1 LNNEGKAFAHRY
13 LSARRLIQD
22 ISMHNSIHR
31 FADCRLLV
39 IGDLMIDEYVWGNV
53 DRISPEAPVQVVS
66 VIRED
71 LTLGGAGNVV
81 NNLRALGAQV
91 SVAGVVGTATDGD
104 RLIAMFNRLEVDCQ
118 GVVQEAERPTTRK
131 TRIIASNQHVLRV
144 DRETKREIS
153 AASFER
159 LVTFMETV
167 MPDIDIVLIS
177 DYNKGLVTE
186 TLMEQVIAAANRH
199 GKFVIVDPKGL
210 DYTRYKGATLLT
222 PNRKEASLAAGID
235 IVDDASLA
243 EAAHRIMATAQ
254 LEKLLIT
261 LGQDG
266 MALFES
272 GNPPYRIATRAR
284 QVYDVSGAG
293 DTVLSVLGLALGLG
307 TSFQDSIV
315 MANAAAGI
323 VVGKVGTAP
332 VSIDELQ
339 SALTNTGPRFPSK
352 HRTLDDLPALIGDL
366 QRRSKKVVLTNG
378 CFDLL
383 HAGHVKLFAA
393 AKELGDFLIIAI
405 DDDASVRALKGK
417 GRPVIRAEERIR
429 ILSALD
435 SVDAVVVFAS
445 DEFEALLDAVK
456 PDVLVKGSNYASSQV
471 RGGDLVAQL
480 GGRVALIPV
489 SDDISSSQIIKNIK
503 DSH

>member
-1 LNNEGKAFAHRY
+1 
-13 LSARRLIQD
+13 
-22 ISMHNSIHR
+22 MHHIIHR

-39 IGDLMIDEYVWGNV
+39 IGDLMIDEYVWGEV

-81 NNLRALGAQV
+81 NNLRALGARV
-91 SVAGVVGTATDGD
+91 SVAGVVGTAADGD
-104 RLIAMFNRLEVDCQ
+104 RLINMFNKLKVDCQ

-153 AASFER
+153 SDSFER

-167 MPDIDIVLIS
+167 MPNVDVVLIS
-177 DYNKGLVTE
+177 DYNKGLVTAN
-186 TLMEQVIAAANRH
+186 LMGKVTAAAKRH

-210 DYTRYKGATLLT
+210 DYTKYNGATLLT
-222 PNRKEASLAAGID
+222 PNRKEASLAAGIE
-235 IVDDASLA
+235 IVDDTSL
-243 EAAHRIMATAQ
+243 ENAAKRIMANAQ

-272 GNPPYRIATRAR
+272 GTPTYRIATRAR

-293 DTVLSVLGLALGLG
+293 DTVLSVLGLTLGLG
-307 TSFQDSIV
+307 ASFQDSIV
-315 MANAAAGI
+315 IANAAAGI

-332 VSIDELQ
+332 VGIDELQ
-339 SALTNTGPRFPSK
+339 SALTNTGQRFPSK
-352 HRTLDDLPALIGDL
+352 HCTLEELPALVGDL

-383 HAGHVKLFAA
+383 HAGHVQLFAA
-393 AKELGDFLIIAI
+393 AKELGDFLIVAI
-405 DDDASVRALKGK
+405 DDDASVRALKGN
-417 GRPVIRAEERIR
+417 GRPVIRAAERIR

-435 SVDAVVVFAS
+435 SVDAVVVFTS
-445 DEFEALLDAVK
+445 DEFDTLLDAIK
-456 PDVLVKGSNYASSQV
+456 PDVLVKGSNYESSQV
-471 RGGDLVAQL
+471 RGGDRVTRQ
-480 GGRVALIPV
+480 GGRVALVPV
-489 SDDISSSQIIKNIK
+489 REDISSSQIIKTIK
-503 DSH
+503 NSS

>member
-1 LNNEGKAFAHRY
+1 MPN
-13 LSARRLIQD
+13 I
-22 ISMHNSIHR
+22 MHR

-39 IGDLMIDEYVWGNV
+39 IGDLMIDEYVWGEV

-81 NNLRALGAQV
+81 NNLRTLGARV
-91 SVAGVVGTATDGD
+91 SVAGVVGTAADGD
-104 RLIAMFNRLEVDCQ
+104 RLIAMFKQLKVDCR

-144 DRETKREIS
+144 DRETKHDIS
-153 AASFER
+153 PASFDR
-159 LVTFMETV
+159 LVSFMETV
-167 MPDIDIVLIS
+167 MPDIDVVLVS

-186 TLMEQVIAAANRH
+186 DLMGLVAAAAQRY
-199 GKFVIVDPKGL
+199 GKIIVVDPKGL
-210 DYTRYKGATLLT
+210 DYTKYKGATLLT
-222 PNRKEASLAAGID
+222 PNRKEASLAAGVE
-235 IVDDASLA
+235 IVDDASL
-243 EAAHRIMATAQ
+243 EKAADRIMAMTG
-254 LEKLLIT
+254 LEHLLIT

-272 GNPPYRIATRAR
+272 GHPAYRIATRAR

-307 TSFQDSIV
+307 ASFQDSVV

-339 SALTNTGPRFPSK
+339 SALSNGRQPFPSK
-352 HRTLDDLPALIGDL
+352 HRTLDELPALIDDL
-366 QRRSKKVVLTNG
+366 KRNSKKIVLTNG

-383 HAGHVKLFAA
+383 HAGHVQLFAS

-405 DDDASVRALKGK
+405 DDDASVRRLKGN

-445 DEFEALLDAVK
+445 DEFETLLNAIK
-456 PDVLVKGSNYASSQV
+456 PDVLAKGSNYESTQV
-471 RGGDLVAQL
+471 RGGDLVARL
-480 GGRVALIPV
+480 GGRVALVPINE
-489 SDDISSSQIIKNIK
+489 DISSSQIIKTIK
-503 DSH
+503 DSQ

>member
-1 LNNEGKAFAHRY
+1 
-13 LSARRLIQD
+13 
-22 ISMHNSIHR
+22 MHHIIHR

-39 IGDLMIDEYVWGNV
+39 IGDLMIDEYVWGDV

-91 SVAGVVGTATDGD
+91 SVAGVVGTAADGD
-104 RLIAMFNRLEVDCQ
+104 RLIEMFKRQKVDCQ

-144 DRETKREIS
+144 DRETKRDIS
-153 AASFER
+153 TASFDR
-159 LVTFMETV
+159 LVTYMETV
-167 MPDIDIVLIS
+167 MPDIDVVLIS

-186 TLMEQVIAAANRH
+186 NLMKKVTAAAKRH
-199 GKFVIVDPKGL
+199 GKFAIVDPKGL
-210 DYTRYKGATLLT
+210 DYTKYKGATLLT

-235 IVDDASLA
+235 IVDDASLTKAA
-243 EAAHRIMATAQ
+243 ERIMASTDVNN
-254 LEKLLIT
+254 LLIT
-261 LGQDG
+261 LGKEG

-272 GNPPYRIATRAR
+272 GKPAYRIATRAR

-293 DTVLSVLGLALGLG
+293 DTVLSVLGLTLGLG
-307 TSFQDSIV
+307 ASFQDSIV

-339 SALTNTGPRFPSK
+339 SALTNTGPQLPSK
-352 HRTLDDLPALIGDL
+352 HHTLDELSVLISDL
-366 QRRSKKVVLTNG
+366 QHHNKKIVLTNG

-383 HAGHVKLFAA
+383 HAGHVQLFAA
-393 AKELGDFLIIAI
+393 ARELGDFLIIAI
-405 DDDASVRALKGK
+405 DDDASVRTLKGQ

-445 DEFEALLDAVK
+445 DEFEKLLDAVQ
-456 PDVLVKGSNYASSQV
+456 PDVLVKGSNYESSQV
-471 RGGDLVAQL
+471 RGSDLVTRQ
-480 GGRVALIPV
+480 GGRVALVPIRE
-489 SDDISSSQIIKNIK
+489 DISSSQIIKTIK
-503 DSH
+503 NSP

>member
-1 LNNEGKAFAHRY
+1 
-13 LSARRLIQD
+13 
-22 ISMHNSIHR
+22 MHKLIHR

-39 IGDLMIDEYVWGNV
+39 IGDLMIDEYVWGDV

-91 SVAGVVGTATDGD
+91 SVAGVVGTAADGD
-104 RLIAMFNRLEVDCQ
+104 RLIDMFNGLQVDCR

-153 AASFER
+153 SASFDR

-167 MPDIDIVLIS
+167 MPDIDIVLVS

-186 TLMEQVIAAANRH
+186 NLMERVAAAANRH

-210 DYTRYKGATLLT
+210 NYGKYKGATLLT

-235 IVDDASLA
+235 IVDDASLEIAA
-243 EAAHRIMATAQ
+243 ERIMTTAG
-254 LEKLLIT
+254 LDKLLIT
-261 LGQDG
+261 LGKEG
-266 MALFES
+266 MALFTKGS
-272 GNPPYRIATRAR
+272 PPYRIATRAR

-307 TSFQDSIV
+307 ASFQDGIV

-332 VSIDELQ
+332 VGVDELQ
-339 SALTNTGPRFPSK
+339 SALTNTGQRFPSK
-352 HRTLDDLPALIGDL
+352 HRTLQELPALVGDL
-366 QRRSKKVVLTNG
+366 QRRSKKIVLTNG

-383 HAGHVKLFAA
+383 HAGHVQLFAA
-393 AKELGDFLIIAI
+393 AKELGDFLIVAI
-405 DDDASVRALKGK
+405 DDDASVRALKGN
-417 GRPVIRAEERIR
+417 GRPVIRAAERIR

-445 DEFEALLDAVK
+445 DEFERLLEAVK
-456 PDVLVKGSNYASSQV
+456 PDILVKGSNYESSQV
-471 RGGDLVAQL
+471 RGGDLVARQ
-480 GGRVALIPV
+480 GGRVALVPV
-489 SDDISSSQIIKNIK
+489 SEDISSSQIIQTIKN
-503 DSH
+503 SH